1 MVHFVGAGPGAPDLI
16 TRRGAALLADADC
29 IIYAGSLVNPALLGL
44 AKPGCAIYNSA
55 EMTLEQVLDTIRA
68 AEKADGTTVRLH
80 TGDPCLYGAI
90 REQMDALDAD
100 GIPYDDT
107 PGVSSFCG
115 AAAAL
120 CAEYTLPNVS
130 QTVIITRMEGRT
142 PVPEAEQLEKLAAH
156 GATMVIF
163 LSIGLVDKVQQALLK
178 SGGYRSDTPAAVV
191 YKATWPEQK
200 VVRCTVST
208 LAEETRKNGITKTAL
223 IVVGDFLGENY
234 ERSKLYDPF
243 TAKGEALAHRLAEAL
258 PGSVSRCGGDVTLKG
273 WTAEHFA
280 QDEALI
286 FVGAVGIAVRAIAPH
301 CRSKAADPAV
311 VAVDEGGNFAV
322 SGHLGGAN
330 ALARALAKACGAVP
344 VITTA
349 TDVNGLFAVDLWAKA
364 QNCAVLEPERI
375 KRVSGALLAG
385 QTVRYWSPWPV
396 AGETPAG
403 VKKADAPEAADFA
416 LTLTPQGEALHLV
429 PRIGVLGVG
438 CRRGTTAQQLEEAFA
453 AFCAASGLSPAAVCA
468 AASIDLKKDEPGL
481 AAFCKVHGWPITF
494 YPADELR
501 AVPGQFTPSAFVASV
516 TGVDNVCERSAVKAS
531 GGMLLLPKTA
541 GGGVTLALAVRP
553 FAPDWRTE
561 Q

>member
-1 MVHFVGAGPGAPDLI
+1 MSRAY
-16 TRRGAALLADADC
+16 LA
-29 IIYAGSLVNPALLGL
+29 
-44 AKPGCAIYNSA
+44 
-55 EMTLEQVLDTIRA
+55 
-68 AEKADGTTVRLH
+68 
-80 TGDPCLYGAI
+80 
-90 REQMDALDAD
+90 
-100 GIPYDDT
+100 
-107 PGVSSFCG
+107 
-115 AAAAL
+115 
-120 CAEYTLPNVS
+120 
-130 QTVIITRMEGRT
+130 
-142 PVPEAEQLEKLAAH
+142 
-156 GATMVIF
+156 
-163 LSIGLVDKVQQALLK
+163 
-178 SGGYRSDTPAAVV
+178 
-191 YKATWPEQK
+191 
-200 VVRCTVST
+200 
-208 LAEETRKNGITKTAL
+208 
-223 IVVGDFLGENY
+223 
-234 ERSKLYDPF
+234 F

-322 SGHLGGAN
+322 PLLSGHLGGAN

-375 KRVSGALLAG
+375 KHVSGALLAG

-403 VKKADAPEAADFA
+403 VEKADAPEAADFA

-438 CRRGTTAQQLEEAFA
+438 CRRGTTARQLEEAFA

-481 AAFCKVHGWPITF
+481 AAFCKAHGWPITF

-531 GGMLLLPKTA
+531 GGTLLLPKTA